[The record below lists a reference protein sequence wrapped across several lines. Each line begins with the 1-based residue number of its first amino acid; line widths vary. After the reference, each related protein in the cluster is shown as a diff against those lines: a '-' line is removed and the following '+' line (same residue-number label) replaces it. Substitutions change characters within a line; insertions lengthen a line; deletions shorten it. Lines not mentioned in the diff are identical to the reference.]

1 MNDQN
6 REEIFR
12 AINRKYNF
20 GRHKID
26 EEIKQ
31 KILNAVEEYNR
42 NGILHSSMFVNEI
55 VNLHKERILRLLKLR
70 KESYITF
77 ALNNKPITTKEEID
91 TIMKDLEKIVATQST
106 IIIGCNNILSE
117 KEKELFAKKM
127 NQHISH
133 ILSDIKNELNIEKD
147 ENLFLSEKSESIKDK
162 RIKGDN
168 KEINEFKSLLGLLKN
183 DCLKSIILRDYCDA
197 VWCLNNKLWKPCVIL
212 CGGILEGVF
221 QVEFNM
227 VNKPNLESMIN
238 QAKEDGILPRESDKN
253 LAHAVRLF
261 RNYVHI
267 NKELTENHQI
277 DDTDAI
283 ISIAVVKKIFR
294 NIHDYLLTKKE

>member
-1 MNDQN
+1 MNKRSQ
-6 REEIFR
+6 EQIFQ

-20 GRHKID
+20 GRSKID
-26 EEIKQ
+26 EEIKH

-70 KESYITF
+70 KDSYITF
-77 ALNNKPITTKEEID
+77 VLNNKPITTKEEID
-91 TIMKDLEKIVATQST
+91 SIMKDLEKIAATQST
-106 IIIGCNNILSE
+106 IIIGCNNILNE
-117 KEKELFAKKM
+117 REKELFTKKM
-127 NQHISH
+127 NQYISH

-147 ENLFLSEKSESIKDK
+147 ENLFFSEKSKSIKDK
-162 RIKGDN
+162 KIKEDN
-168 KEINEFKSLLGLLKN
+168 KEINEFQSLLELLKN
-183 DCLKSIILRDYCDA
+183 DRLKSILLRDYHDA
-197 VWCLNNKLWKPCVIL
+197 QWCLNNNLWKPCVIL

-227 VNKPNLESMIN
+227 ENEPNLESMIN
-238 QAKEDGILPRESDKN
+238 KAKQDGILPRESDKN

-267 NKELTENHQI
+267 NKELKENHQI

-283 ISIAVVKKIFR
+283 ISINVVKKIFR
-294 NIHDYLLTKKE
+294 NIHNYLLTKKE